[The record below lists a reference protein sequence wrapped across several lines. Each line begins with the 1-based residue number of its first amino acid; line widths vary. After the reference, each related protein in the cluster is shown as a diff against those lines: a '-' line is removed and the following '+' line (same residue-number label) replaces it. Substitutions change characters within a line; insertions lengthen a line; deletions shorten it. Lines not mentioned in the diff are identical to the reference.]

1 MTLIALAAQSLG
13 CHALKDGLLYVLFLL
28 ALAGFTTAFLFV
40 ANRIVSSSTDRRMGS
55 QKRTAFSKG
64 AHR

>member
-13 CHALKDGLLYVLFLL
+13 CQPLKDGLLYVFFLV

-40 ANRIVSSSTDRRMGS
+40 ANWIVRSFADRSTGS
-55 QKRTAFSKG
+55 
-64 AHR
+64 